1 MTNIVL
7 NEKACAEHA
16 IANLTLGS
24 KPIETLGRVARYYY
38 SEGYKKREIGSLLE
52 DFMLK
57 CDPTIN
63 IVKWQA
69 TIDRQVNSS
78 DKYELIDIPGVVVTK
93 SEMEQIK
100 KIEGKLL
107 QRLMFTMLC
116 LAKYGNAI
124 NPNNNSWV
132 NRKDKEIFSLA
143 NITITTKRQSLM
155 INDLWTLGYI
165 GYSRVVDNIN
175 INVKII
181 DDESPV
187 ELFVTDFR
195 NLGNQYMRYCGEKYI
210 ECQCCGVVIRKDSNV
225 QRYCRDCAA
234 EINRQKT
241 LENWRKSASS

>member
-1 MTNIVL
+1 MINIVL

-69 TIDRQVNSS
+69 TIDRQVNSA
-78 DKYELIDIPGVVVTK
+78 DKYELIDIPGVAVTK

>member
-16 IANLTLGS
+16 IENLTLGS

-38 SEGYKKREIGSLLE
+38 SEGYQKREIGNMLE

-69 TIDRQVNSS
+69 TIDRQVNSA
-78 DKYELIDIPGVVVTK
+78 DKYELIDIAGVSITR
-93 SEMEQIK
+93 SETEKIK
-100 KIEGKLL
+100 QLDGKLL

-124 NPNNNSWV
+124 NANNNSWV

-181 DDESPV
+181 DDDSPV
-187 ELFVTDFR
+187 EIFVNDFR

-210 ECQCCGVVIRKDSNV
+210 ECQNCGKIIRQNKNV
-225 QRYCRDCAA
+225 QKYCTECAVEIDRLKAIERYHKRD
-234 EINRQKT
+234 
-241 LENWRKSASS
+241 LS